1 MSLTVILKQVRDYI
15 LAVTDNYPL
24 SHIDEVTKKLA
35 GKTPSSEINVM
46 SLTKKVFSRLANG
59 KKDKRKALK
68 ISSGDMFNDILNDN
82 KSDPDG
88 SL

>member
-1 MSLTVILKQVRDYI
+1 M
-15 LAVTDNYPL
+15 AVTDNYSP

-35 GKTPSSEINVM
+35 GKTPSSEIDVM
-46 SLTKKVFSRLANG
+46 SLTKKEFSRLMNE
-59 KKDKRKALK
+59 KKDKRRALK
-68 ISSGDMFNDILNDN
+68 KSSGDMFNDILNDN

>member
-1 MSLTVILKQVRDYI
+1 M
-15 LAVTDNYPL
+15 AVTDNYSP

-35 GKTPSSEINVM
+35 GKTPSSEIDII
-46 SLTKKVFSRLANG
+46 SLTKKEFSRLMNE
-59 KKDKRKALK
+59 KKDKRRALK
-68 ISSGDMFNDILNDN
+68 KSSGDMFNDILNDN

>member
-1 MSLTVILKQVRDYI
+1 M
-15 LAVTDNYPL
+15 AVTGNYSP

-35 GKTPSSEINVM
+35 GKTPSSEIDII
-46 SLTKKVFSRLANG
+46 SLTKKEFSRLMNE
-59 KKDKRKALK
+59 KKDKRRALK
-68 ISSGDMFNDILNDN
+68 KTSGDMFNDILNDN